1 MSNSLNKMDDFS
13 ALLDEFMGEP
23 GHFEHKVVKGV
34 ICAIDEKKKEAIIE
48 VGLKSEGRVP
58 ISDIMGRLREI
69 EPKIGDVI
77 EVYVERLEDKH
88 GSLVLSIE
96 KAKKE
101 KAWEILD
108 KAYKENLSIKGVIF
122 SRVKG
127 GYAVDL
133 DGLTGFLPG
142 SQVDLRP
149 TREAATLNEV
159 IEFKVLK
166 MDRPRNNIVVSH
178 RMVLEE
184 EREKQR
190 HGIVGQLEEGQIVKG
205 IVKNIT
211 EYGAFVDLGG
221 IDGLL
226 HVTDISWTRV
236 QHPSEYLKH
245 IGQEL
250 EVQILKFNKET
261 GRISL
266 GLKQLQQDPWEGIQ
280 DRYKPGQR
288 VRGTVSSIAEYG
300 VFVKLEPAIEGLIHV
315 SELSW
320 ISKSIQAD
328 AMFKVGDE
336 VEVMVLDV
344 DEAKR
349 RLSLGYKQCS
359 ENPWEKMKKDLPV
372 GTVFEGRINR
382 VTEFGIFVNI
392 NDQLDGLV
400 HMSDISWEDD
410 GVQISRDYKNG
421 QIIKV
426 KVLDIDPTRERISLG
441 VKQLVPDAFQEEIG
455 QLKRGDILKGQVSCV
470 RNSGLEVSIDGI
482 PLKGFIKVA
491 ELSRNKSEQRTD
503 VYKIGQE
510 IEAKIIQFDRQKRQI
525 ILSIRS
531 LELDEEK
538 RLLANMRKDSASLG
552 NAFEDIFQ
560 G

>member
-101 KAWEILD
+101 KAWEMLD

>member
-1 MSNSLNKMDDFS
+1 VSNNLNKRNDFS

-34 ICAIDEKKKEAIIE
+34 ICAIDEKKKEAVIE

-58 ISDIMGRLREI
+58 ISDIMGRLREVQ
-69 EPKIGDVI
+69 PKIGDVI

-101 KAWEILD
+101 KAWEMLD
-108 KAYKENLSIKGVIF
+108 KAFKENLSIKGVIF

-149 TREAATLNEV
+149 TREAAPLNEV

-166 MDRPRNNIVVSH
+166 IDRPRNNIVVSH

-184 EREKQR
+184 EREKLR
-190 HGIVGQLEEGQIVKG
+190 HSIVDQLEEGQIVKG
-205 IVKNIT
+205 VVKNIT

-245 IGQEL
+245 LGQEL

-266 GLKQLQQDPWEGIQ
+266 GLKQLQQDPWAGIQ
-280 DRYKPGQR
+280 ERYKPGQR

-300 VFVKLEPAIEGLIHV
+300 VFVRIEPAIEGLIHI
-315 SELSW
+315 SEISW
-320 ISKSIQAD
+320 ISKNLHPE

-344 DEAKR
+344 DESKR
-349 RLSLGYKQCS
+349 RLGLGYKQCL
-359 ENPWEKMKKDLPV
+359 ENPWEKLRKDFPV
-372 GTVFEGRINR
+372 GTIFEGKISKI
-382 VTEFGIFVNI
+382 TEFGIFVNI
-392 NDQLDGLV
+392 TDKLDGMV

-410 GVQISRDYKNG
+410 GVQISKNYKHG
-421 QIIKV
+421 QPLKV

-455 QLKRGDILKGQVSCV
+455 NFKRGDVLKGQVSYIK
-470 RNSGLEVSIDGI
+470 NSGIEITIEGTQ
-482 PLKGFIKVA
+482 LKGFIKMA
-491 ELSRNKSEQRTD
+491 ELSRNKSEQRAD
-503 VYKIGQE
+503 LYKINQE
-510 IEAKIIQFDRQKRQI
+510 VEAKIIQFDRQKRQI
-525 ILSIRS
+525 MLSIRS

-552 NAFEDIFQ
+552 NAFEEIFQ